1 MASECPGGAV
11 DALCAPKI
19 QGVRPLHAAAKENS
33 ADEIRQLVE
42 ANADLD
48 DRADFGWTAL
58 HTAAG
63 YGACQAIGALLEAR
77 ANVNVPATDRET
89 PLHLAASEGHTAAIR
104 ALVAGGA
111 DLHAASADGE
121 TPLHVAVQHIGS
133 KPLCHVHALLE
144 MRADPSLQDESGH
157 TVQEYPRLYT
167 NRADELA
174 ELLKGGKPKR
184 DPDDIWPDTAGELEA
199 GTEPVGVAEVLR
211 ELGNVRF
218 REGLLLDAVALYM
231 KAKAFLP
238 SGPAAHAP
246 IEEGDEAGARAR
258 ACHIAVNSNA
268 AMCKFKLGEH
278 DVCIR
283 LCDGVLAV
291 DPRNVKALY
300 RKALALRAL
309 DGVDDAEAALRLA
322 AEWDAGNTQVT
333 KELADIARTRKMHE
347 DKEKQLAR
355 KMFG

>member
-1 MASECPGGAV
+1 MG
-11 DALCAPKI
+11 
-19 QGVRPLHAAAKENS
+19 
-33 ADEIRQLVE
+33 
-42 ANADLD
+42 
-48 DRADFGWTAL
+48 
-58 HTAAG
+58 
-63 YGACQAIGALLEAR
+63 
-77 ANVNVPATDRET
+77 
-89 PLHLAASEGHTAAIR
+89 AASEGHTAAIR

-111 DLHAASADGE
+111 DLHAASSDGE

-133 KPLCHVHALLE
+133 KPLGHVHA
-144 MRADPSLQDESGH
+144 
-157 TVQEYPRLYT
+157 
-167 NRADELA
+167 
-174 ELLKGGKPKR
+174 LLKGGKPKR

-199 GTEPVGVAEVLR
+199 GTEPVGVAEALR

-218 REGLLLDAVALYM
+218 REGRFLDAVALYM

-291 DPRNVKALY
+291 DPHNVKALY

-309 DGVDDAEAALRLA
+309 DSVDDAEATLRLA

-355 KMFG
+355 KM